1 LLARLHPASILAKAV
16 SLAALF
22 LVMPLSAAQ
31 DQSLVALEGLT
42 TPATWQVVN
51 DDVMGG
57 ISTSQVRVTEDG
69 TVVFA
74 GTVSL
79 ENNGGF
85 ASVRSVPAR
94 HDLTGCDA
102 FVVRVR
108 GDGQRYKFT
117 VRMERSFDSAIYQ
130 AAFTTKAGE
139 WQEHRLPFRDFVPSF
154 RGRVLAGEPPLDPTR
169 VTSVGLLIS
178 DQQAEPF
185 HLELAWV
192 KARRHGVARRTADL
206 GPAPAIP

>member
-1 LLARLHPASILAKAV
+1 M
-16 SLAALF
+16 AL
-22 LVMPLSAAQ
+22 V
-31 DQSLVALEGLT
+31 GLT

-130 AAFTTKAGE
+130 AAFPTKAGE
-139 WQEHRLPFRDFVPSF
+139 WQPHRLGFRDFVPTF
-154 RGRVLAGEPPLDPTR
+154 RGRVLAGKPPLDPAQI
-169 VTSVGLLIS
+169 TSVGFLIS
-178 DQQAEPF
+178 DRQTGPF

-192 KARRHGVARRTADL
+192 KATRHVVARSTADL